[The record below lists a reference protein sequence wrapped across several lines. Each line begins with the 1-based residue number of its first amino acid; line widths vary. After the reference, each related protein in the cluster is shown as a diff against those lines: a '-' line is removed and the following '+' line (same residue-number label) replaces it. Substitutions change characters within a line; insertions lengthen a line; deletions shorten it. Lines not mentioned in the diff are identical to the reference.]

1 MNSELVDENR
11 SQKQWRRHTMTCQ
24 GKCPGRNT
32 SALVAALAVKSGNNK
47 IKYQDILAALAD
59 ATDDL
64 SVPCH
69 EHRTGAA
76 TAKNVHI
83 SLRGDAS
90 PMDVLDVETVILV
103 V

>member
-47 IKYQDILAALAD
+47 IIYQDISTALTD
-59 ATDDL
+59 ATNDL

-69 EHRTGAA
+69 DQLTGAA
-76 TAKNVHI
+76 TAQKAQVH
-83 SLRGDAS
+83 
-90 PMDVLDVETVILV
+90 M
-103 V
+103 